1 MNTLNTLIRLRWLRA
16 TLAALTVAASLVS
29 LGPVDASAQGR
40 GRRAAAAQQA
50 RPGAGDAPP
59 SADGMVNIQTATV
72 EQLQLLPG
80 IGPSKAQAVVEH
92 RERRAFRRV
101 EDLMRVRGIGRA
113 TFRRLRPMLT
123 VDGPT
128 TLTARPA
135 RQARPATPGPDDAT
149 DVSEPQD

>member
-1 MNTLNTLIRLRWLRA
+1 MTNTIQNLARFGWLRA
-16 TLAALTVAASLVS
+16 GLAALGVAAALSTLA
-29 LGPVDASAQGR
+29 PADASAQR
-40 GRRAAAAQQA
+40 GRRAAAAQVEQSE
-50 RPGAGDAPP
+50 GGV
-59 SADGMVNIQTATV
+59 VNIQTATV

-80 IGPSKAQAVVEH
+80 IGPSKAQAIVAF

-128 TLTARPA
+128 TMTAPA
-135 RQARPATPGPDDAT
+135 RAPRAAAASA
-149 DVSEPQD
+149 DVADVDEQE